1 MCMHVHMFLE
11 KVIECIYLRENVLAI
26 SPSVDEK
33 LFLSTVIFSPWS
45 CINIERITEMPLA
58 NWDFNFSGFQFHSF

>member
-1 MCMHVHMFLE
+1 MHVHMFLE

-58 NWDFNFSGFQFHSF
+58 N